1 MISKFDLD
9 KLSRQSQAVLIC
21 GFILAIIALFNIWEN
36 QEDTWYDELKQD
48 VLENTLIL
56 GGKLEVIEREL
67 QGFLSLYNASEF
79 VSPEEFETYAIP
91 ILKSNTYIQSLSW
104 LPRISHS
111 QRDFY
116 EEKMATV
123 GFPDY
128 HITEESPEGVLIPA
142 QDREEYFP
150 VHYVEPLKRNDP
162 RFGFDLTSIP
172 SIKKIISDSRDT
184 AKIMATEKFTHL
196 QENQSHAGIYVIA
209 PYYETKTTPVSLEIR
224 REKLNGFLAGFY
236 RVGEMMNQMVQPY
249 QAQGI
254 NLVVYDGDTTDNKNK
269 LYGEP
274 LPNPR
279 KEFKNLIHF
288 ANRNWFLLWQGSDE
302 FHNGPRKTSAWWVA
316 GSIQIFAIF
325 LAIIFEMMANRTRQ
339 VTDQVRIRTE
349 ELTGANENLRLEIDA
364 RSKAE
369 KELQAA
375 KEEAESANKA
385 KSAFL
390 ANMSHEIRT
399 PMNAILGYSQ
409 ILKHS
414 KHIDSGEKSKV
425 ENILRSGDH
434 LLHIINDILDISKI
448 EAGKMELNSVDFD
461 LMELI
466 GEISAMTKPRCQD
479 KHIAWHVE
487 CPEKESLPVRGDEIK
502 LKQIL
507 INLLGNAVKFVDA
520 GEITLRV
527 VSEKDNHFLFEVI
540 DTGQGIAKER
550 QERVFEPFHQEAEG
564 AKKGGTGLG
573 LAIVKKQIELM
584 DGKLTLNSE
593 PGKGS
598 RFSFSLP
605 LPPASEAVI
614 ANRKGNLQIFRLPK
628 GVQINALVVDDNE
641 QNREVLSEILGNAG
655 IEVATAVD
663 GKDALKQ
670 ARKQVPDV
678 VFMDLRMPVMDGFQ
692 ALDAIKKEFD
702 PHPKLVAISA
712 SAFEYQRE
720 STLMKGFDDFIPKP
734 FHIENIFNCLEKLL
748 GFEFLVEEVKFPSV
762 KIEPER
768 VLGLSEI
775 QLPKDLLHRLK
786 TAADLSN
793 LTDLKFCMKELDSL
807 GEAGQSLLQH
817 LRPFVGKFD
826 MKGILTLLQQVNH
839 EPES

>member
-1 MISKFDLD
+1 MKPRFPFN
-9 KLSRQSQAVLIC
+9 KLSKQSQAVLIC
-21 GFILAIIALFNIWEN
+21 GFVLAVVTLFNIWGQ
-36 QEDTWYDELKQD
+36 QEEVWFEELKQD

-91 ILKSNTYIQSLSW
+91 ILKNNTYIQSLSW

-111 QRDFY
+111 QREFY
-116 EEKMATV
+116 EEKMTTV

-128 HITEESPEGVLIPA
+128 HVTQESPKGVLIPA
-142 QDREEYFP
+142 QAREEYFP

-162 RFGFDLTSIP
+162 RFGFDLASIP
-172 SIKKIISDSRDT
+172 AIHEIISDSRDS

-196 QENQSHAGIYVIA
+196 QKNQSHDGIYVIA
-209 PYYETKTTPVSLEIR
+209 PYYETKTIPVSLEIR

-236 RVGEMMNQMVQPY
+236 RMGEMMNQMVQPY

-254 NLVVYDGDTTDNKNK
+254 NLVVYDGDTTDDKNK

-274 LPNPR
+274 LPHPR
-279 KEFKNLIHF
+279 REFKNLIHF

-302 FHNGPRKTSAWWVA
+302 FHNGPRKNSAWWIA
-316 GSIQIFAIF
+316 GSIQVFAIF

-369 KELQAA
+369 KDLHKA

-385 KSAFL
+385 KSTFL

-414 KHIDSGEKSKV
+414 KNIDSIEKSKI
-425 ENILRSGDH
+425 ENILNSGDH

-448 EAGKMELNSVDFD
+448 EAGKMELNSTDFD
-461 LMELI
+461 LIELI

-479 KHIAWHVE
+479 KHIAWRVE
-487 CPEKESLPVRGDEIK
+487 CPNEEFLPVRGDAIK
-502 LKQIL
+502 LKQVL

-527 VSEKDNHFLFEVI
+527 IPEKDHLYLFEVI
-540 DTGQGIAKER
+540 DTGQGIARER
-550 QERVFEPFHQEAEG
+550 QGSVFEPFHQEAEG
-564 AKKGGTGLG
+564 IKKGGTGLG

-584 DGKLTLNSE
+584 DGKLTLSSE

-605 LPPASEAVI
+605 LPPANNEVPL
-614 ANRKGNLQIFRLPK
+614 NRKTNFELFRLPE
-628 GVQINALVVDDNE
+628 GAHVNALVVDDNE
-641 QNREVLSEILGNAG
+641 QNRDVLSEILKNAG
-655 IEVATAVD
+655 VQVATAVD

-670 ARKQVPDV
+670 ARMRTPDV

-702 PHPKLVAISA
+702 PLPKLVAISA
-712 SAFEYQRE
+712 SALEYQRE

-734 FHIENIFNCLEKLL
+734 FQVENIFSCLTKLL
-748 GFEFLVEEVKFPSV
+748 GVEFLHEEVKSPSEKKV
-762 KIEPER
+762 PEKIIALPK
-768 VLGLSEI
+768 I
-775 QLPKDLLHRLK
+775 QLPKDLLNRLK
-786 TAADLSN
+786 SAADLSS
-793 LTDLKFCMKELDSL
+793 LTDLKACMKELELHD
-807 GEAGQSLLQH
+807 EDGQSLLKH
-817 LRPFVGKFD
+817 LKPFADKFD
-826 MKGILTLLQQVNH
+826 MTGILNLLGQVNH
-839 EPES
+839 ESES

>member
-1 MISKFDLD
+1 MISRFPLA
-9 KLSRQSQAVLIC
+9 KLSKQSQTVLIC
-21 GFILAIIALFNIWEN
+21 GFILAVVTLFNIWE
-36 QEDTWYDELKQD
+36 QHEEVWFEELKQD

-79 VSPEEFETYAIP
+79 VSPEEFETFAIP
-91 ILKSNTYIQSLSW
+91 ILKNNTYIQSLSW

-111 QRDFY
+111 QREFY
-116 EEKMATV
+116 EEKMTTV
-123 GFPDY
+123 GFPDF
-128 HITEESPEGVLIPA
+128 HVTEESSEGVLIKA
-142 QDREEYFP
+142 QEREEYFP

-162 RFGFDLTSIP
+162 RFGFDLSSIP
-172 SIKKIISDSRDT
+172 AIKEIINDSRDT

-196 QENQSHAGIYVIA
+196 QENQSHAGIFVIA
-209 PYYETKTTPVSLEIR
+209 PYYETKTIPVGLEVR

-236 RVGEMMNQMVQPY
+236 RVSEMMTQMVQPY

-254 NLVVYDGDTTDNKNK
+254 NLVVYDGDTTDDKNK

-274 LPNPR
+274 LPYPR
-279 KEFKNLIHF
+279 REFKNLIHF

-302 FHNGPRKTSAWWVA
+302 FHNGPRKNSAWWVA
-316 GSIQIFAIF
+316 GSIQVFAIF

-349 ELTGANENLRLEIDA
+349 ELTSANENLRLEIDA

-369 KELQAA
+369 KDLHTA

-385 KSAFL
+385 KSTFL

-414 KHIDSGEKSKV
+414 KNIDSGEKIKV
-425 ENILRSGDH
+425 DNILKSGDH

-448 EAGKMELNSVDFD
+448 EAGKMELNIVDFD
-461 LMELI
+461 LIELI

-479 KHIAWHVE
+479 KQIAWRLE
-487 CPEKESLPVRGDEIK
+487 GPEEESLPVRGDEIK

-507 INLLGNAVKFVDA
+507 INLLGNAVKFVNT

-527 VSEKDNHFLFEVI
+527 IPEKDSHFLFEVI
-540 DTGQGIAKER
+540 DTGQGIASER
-550 QERVFEPFHQEAEG
+550 QESVFEPFHQEAEG
-564 AKKGGTGLG
+564 IKKGGTGLG

-584 DGKLTLNSE
+584 DGKLMLYSE

-605 LPPASEAVI
+605 LPPAKEAVVTD
-614 ANRKGNLQIFRLPK
+614 RKAKFQIFHLPE
-628 GVQINALVVDDNE
+628 GAHVNALVVDDNE
-641 QNREVLSEILGNAG
+641 QNRDVLSEILKSAG
-655 IEVATAVD
+655 IEVVTAID
-663 GKDALKQ
+663 GKDALEQ
-670 ARKQVPDV
+670 ARKLTPDV

-692 ALDAIKKEFD
+692 ALDAMKKEFD

-734 FHIENIFNCLEKLL
+734 FHVENIFSCLQKML
-748 GFEFLVEEVKFPSV
+748 GVEFLIEEVKPPSE
-762 KIEPER
+762 KTDAER
-768 VLGLSEI
+768 MMALSEI
-775 QLPKDLLHRLK
+775 QLPGDLLNRLHS
-786 TAADLSN
+786 AADLSN
-793 LTDLKFCMKELDSL
+793 LTDLKQCMKELKSN
-807 GEAGQSLLQH
+807 GEGGQSLLKH
-817 LRPFVGKFD
+817 LKPYVEKFD
-826 MKGILTLLQQVNH
+826 MSGILALLEQVNH
-839 EPES
+839 E

>member
-1 MISKFDLD
+1 MISRFPLD
-9 KLSRQSQAVLIC
+9 KLSKQSQAVLIC
-21 GFILAIIALFNIWEN
+21 GFVLAVVTLFNIWEQ
-36 QEDTWYDELKQD
+36 QEEVWFEELKQD

-91 ILKSNTYIQSLSW
+91 ILKNNTYIQSFSW

-111 QRDFY
+111 QREFY
-116 EEKMATV
+116 EEKMTTV

-128 HITEESPEGVLIPA
+128 HVTEESSEGVLTEA
-142 QDREEYFP
+142 KEREEYFP

-162 RFGFDLTSIP
+162 RFGFDLASIP
-172 SIKKIISDSRDT
+172 AIKEIIGDSRDT

-196 QENQSHAGIYVIA
+196 QENQNHAGIYVIA
-209 PYYETKTTPVSLEIR
+209 PYYETKGIPVSLEIR

-254 NLVVYDGDTTDNKNK
+254 NLVVYDGDTTDDKNK

-274 LPNPR
+274 LTNPR
-279 KEFKNLIHF
+279 REFKNLIHF

-316 GSIQIFAIF
+316 GSIQIFAVF
-325 LAIIFEMMANRTRQ
+325 LAIIFELMANRTRQ

-364 RSKAE
+364 REKAQ
-369 KELQAA
+369 KDLRTA

-385 KSAFL
+385 KSTFL

-414 KHIDSGEKSKV
+414 KNIDSSEKSKIDT
-425 ENILRSGDH
+425 ILNSGDH

-461 LMELI
+461 LIELI
-466 GEISAMTKPRCQD
+466 DEISAMTEPRCLD
-479 KHIAWHVE
+479 KKIEWHVE
-487 CPEKESLPVRGDEIK
+487 CPEGKSLAVRGDAIK
-502 LKQIL
+502 LKQVL
-507 INLLGNAVKFVDA
+507 INLLGNAVKFVDT
-520 GEITLRV
+520 GKITLRV
-527 VSEKDNHFLFEVI
+527 IPEADDHFLFEVI
-540 DTGQGIAKER
+540 DTGQGIAREH
-550 QERVFEPFHQEAEG
+550 QGNVFEPFHQEAEG
-564 AKKGGTGLG
+564 VKKGGTGLG

-584 DGKLTLNSE
+584 DGKLTLYSE

-605 LPPASEAVI
+605 LPQALGSAVV
-614 ANRKGNLQIFRLPK
+614 NRKAKFQFYRLPQGTQVK
-628 GVQINALVVDDNE
+628 ALVVDDNE
-641 QNREVLSEILGNAG
+641 QNRDVLSEILTDAG

-663 GKDALKQ
+663 GKDALRQ
-670 ARKQVPDV
+670 ARKQIPDV
-678 VFMDLRMPVMDGFQ
+678 VLMDLRMPVMDGFQ
-692 ALDAIKKEFD
+692 ALEAIKKEFH

-734 FHIENIFNCLEKLL
+734 FHIEIIFNCLANLL
-748 GFEFLVEEVKFPSV
+748 GVEFLKEDATSPPE
-762 KIEPER
+762 KIARGNLPA
-768 VLGLSEI
+768 LAEI
-775 QLPKDLLHRLK
+775 RLPGDILNRLK
-786 TAADLSN
+786 SAADLSN
-793 LTDLKFCMKELDSL
+793 LTDLKLCMKELQSH
-807 GEAGQSLLQH
+807 GEDGQSLLKH
-817 LRPFVGKFD
+817 LNPLAGKFD
-826 MKGILTLLQQVNH
+826 MAGILTLLEQVNH
-839 EPES
+839 EPGP

>member
-1 MISKFDLD
+1 
-9 KLSRQSQAVLIC
+9 LIL
-21 GFILAIIALFNIWEN
+21 GFVLAIVTLFKIWEQ
-36 QEDTWYDELKQD
+36 QEETWYNELNQD

-56 GGKLEVIEREL
+56 GGKLDVIEREL

-91 ILKSNTYIQSLSW
+91 ILKNNTYIQSLSW

-111 QRDFY
+111 QREFY

-128 HITEESPEGVLIPA
+128 HITEESPEGVLIEA
-142 QDREEYFP
+142 QEREEYFP

-162 RFGFDLTSIP
+162 RFGFDLASIP
-172 SIKKIISDSRDT
+172 AINKTIRDSRDT
-184 AKIMATEKFTHL
+184 AKIMATERFTHL
-196 QENQSHAGIYVIA
+196 QENQNHAGIFVIA
-209 PYYETKTTPVSLEIR
+209 PYYETKTIPVNLEVR

-236 RVGEMMNQMVQPY
+236 RVGEMMNQMVLPY

-254 NLVVYDGDTTDNKNK
+254 NLVVYDGDTTDDKNR

-274 LPNPR
+274 LSNPR
-279 KEFKNLIHF
+279 REFKNLIHF
-288 ANRNWFLLWQGSDE
+288 ANRNWFLLWQGTDE

-339 VTDQVRIRTE
+339 VTDQVHIRTE

-385 KSAFL
+385 KSTFL

-414 KHIDSGEKSKV
+414 ENIDTDERNKIDT
-425 ENILRSGDH
+425 ILRSGDH

-461 LMELI
+461 LVELI
-466 GEISAMTKPRCQD
+466 DEISAMTEPRCQD
-479 KHIAWHVE
+479 KHIEWRVE
-487 CPEKESLPVRGDEIK
+487 GPQAEFLPVRGDEIK
-502 LKQIL
+502 VKQIL
-507 INLLGNAVKFVDA
+507 INLLGNAVKFVDT
-520 GEITLRV
+520 GKITLRV
-527 VSEKDNHFLFEVI
+527 IHKKDDHFLFEVI

-550 QERVFEPFHQEAEG
+550 QGSVFEPFHQEAEG
-564 AKKGGTGLG
+564 SKKGGTGLG

-584 DGKLTLNSE
+584 NGELTLSSE
-593 PGKGS
+593 LGKGS
-598 RFSFSLP
+598 QFSFLLP
-605 LPPASEAVI
+605 LPPARSAVI
-614 ANRKGNLQIFRLPK
+614 ANRKIRFQFFRLPK
-628 GVQINALVVDDNE
+628 GVKVNALVVDDNE
-641 QNREVLSEILGNAG
+641 QNRDVLSEILQNSG

-670 ARKQVPDV
+670 ARQQIPDV

-692 ALDAIKKEFD
+692 ALDAMKKEFD

-734 FHIENIFNCLEKLL
+734 FHVENIFNCLEKLL
-748 GFEFLVEEVKFPSV
+748 AVEFLREEVKSPPEKAV
-762 KIEPER
+762 DEKI
-768 VLGLSEI
+768 LALSEI
-775 QLPKDLLHRLK
+775 QLPMDLLNRFK
-786 TAADLSN
+786 SAADLSN
-793 LTDLKFCMKELDSL
+793 LTDLKLCMKELESL
-807 GEAGQSLLQH
+807 GKGGQSLRRH

-826 MKGILTLLQQVNH
+826 MNGILTLLQQVNH
-839 EPES
+839 ESEP

>member
-1 MISKFDLD
+1 MD
-9 KLSRQSQAVLIC
+9 KLSRQSQAVLIA
-21 GFILAIIALFNIWEN
+21 GIVLAIIALFNIWEQ
-36 QEDTWYDELKQD
+36 QEDTWYGELEQD

-79 VSPEEFETYAIP
+79 VSPEEFEAYAIP
-91 ILKSNTYIQSLSW
+91 ILKNNTFIQSLSW

-111 QRDFY
+111 QRQFY

-128 HITEESPEGVLIPA
+128 HITEESLEGVLIEA
-142 QDREEYFP
+142 NEREEYFP

-162 RFGFDLTSIP
+162 RFGFDLASIP
-172 SIKKIISDSRDT
+172 SINQTIGDSRDS

-196 QENQSHAGIYVIA
+196 QENQNHAGIFVIA
-209 PYYETKTTPVSLEIR
+209 PYYETKTIPVNLEIR
-224 REKLNGFLAGFY
+224 REKLNGFLVGFY
-236 RVGEMMNQMVQPY
+236 RINEMMNQMVQPY

-254 NLVVYDGDTTDNKNK
+254 NLVVYDGDTTDDNNK

-274 LPNPR
+274 LLNPR
-279 KEFKNLIHF
+279 REFKNLIRF

-302 FHNGPRKTSAWWVA
+302 FHNGPKKTSAWWVA

-325 LAIIFEMMANRTRQ
+325 LAIIFEMMATRTRQ
-339 VTDQVRIRTE
+339 VTDEVRIRTE

-369 KELQAA
+369 KELHAA

-385 KSAFL
+385 KSTFL

-414 KHIDSGEKSKV
+414 RHIDSGEKDKV

-461 LMELI
+461 LIELI
-466 GEISAMTKPRCQD
+466 NEISAMTKPRCQD
-479 KHIAWHVE
+479 KQIAWHVE
-487 CPEKESLPVRGDEIK
+487 APQKAILPVRGDAVK

-507 INLLGNAVKFVDA
+507 INLLGNAVKFVEA
-520 GEITLRV
+520 GEISLRV
-527 VSEKDNHFLFEVI
+527 VPEKNHHFLFEVI
-540 DTGQGIAKER
+540 DTGEGIAKER
-550 QERVFEPFHQEAEG
+550 QGTVFEPFHQEAEG
-564 AKKGGTGLG
+564 IEKGGTGLG
-573 LAIVKKQIELM
+573 LAIVKKQVELM
-584 DGKLTLNSE
+584 DGKLTLHSE
-593 PGKGS
+593 PGQGS

-605 LPPASEAVI
+605 LPPAKETLIS
-614 ANRKGNLQIFRLPK
+614 NRKGRFQLYRLPK
-628 GVQINALVVDDNE
+628 GVRISALVVDDNE
-641 QNREVLSEILGNAG
+641 QNRDVLSEILQSSG
-655 IEVATAVD
+655 IKVLTAVN
-663 GKDALKQ
+663 GEDALKQ
-670 ARKQVPDV
+670 ARKQVPDI

-692 ALDAIKKEFD
+692 ALEAIKKEFD
-702 PHPKLVAISA
+702 LHPKLVAISA

-720 STLMKGFDDFIPKP
+720 STLLKGFDDFIPKP
-734 FHIENIFNCLEKLL
+734 FHVEDIFNCLKNML
-748 GFEFLVEEVKFPSV
+748 GVEFINEEENSSSAKTDADT
-762 KIEPER
+762 ILE
-768 VLGLSEI
+768 
-775 QLPKDLLHRLK
+775 LPKIRLPGDLLQRLK

-793 LTDLKFCMKELDSL
+793 LTDLKLCMKELDAL
-807 GEAGQSLLQH
+807 GEAGQSLLHH
-817 LRPFVGKFD
+817 LKPFAGKFD
-826 MKGILTLLQQVNH
+826 MSGILSLLQQVKH
-839 EPES
+839 ESDR

>member
-1 MISKFDLD
+1 MIPRLPLD
-9 KLSRQSQAVLIC
+9 KLSKQSQAVLIC
-21 GFILAIIALFNIWEN
+21 GFVLAIVTLFNIWEQ
-36 QEDTWYDELKQD
+36 QEEVWFEELKQD

-91 ILKSNTYIQSLSW
+91 ILKNNTYIQSLSW

-111 QRDFY
+111 QREFY
-116 EEKMATV
+116 EEKMTTA

-128 HITEESPEGVLIPA
+128 HVTQESLKGVLIPA
-142 QDREEYFP
+142 QAREEYFP

-162 RFGFDLTSIP
+162 RFGFDLASIP
-172 SIKKIISDSRDT
+172 AIHKIISDSRDT

-196 QENQSHAGIYVIA
+196 QKNQSHAGIYVIA
-209 PYYETKTTPVSLEIR
+209 PYYETKTIPVGLEIR

-254 NLVVYDGDTTDNKNK
+254 NLVVYDGDTTDDKNK

-279 KEFKNLIHF
+279 REFKNLIHF

-316 GSIQIFAIF
+316 GSIQVFAIF

-369 KELQAA
+369 KDLHKA

-385 KSAFL
+385 KSTFL

-414 KHIDSGEKSKV
+414 NNIDSSEESKID
-425 ENILRSGDH
+425 NILKSGDH

-448 EAGKMELNSVDFD
+448 EAGKMELNLADFD
-461 LMELI
+461 LIELI

-479 KHIAWHVE
+479 KHIAWRVE
-487 CPEKESLPVRGDEIK
+487 CPDDELLPVRGDAIK
-502 LKQIL
+502 LKQVL

-520 GEITLRV
+520 G
-527 VSEKDNHFLFEVI
+527 K
-540 DTGQGIAKER
+540 
-550 QERVFEPFHQEAEG
+550 
-564 AKKGGTGLG
+564 
-573 LAIVKKQIELM
+573 
-584 DGKLTLNSE
+584 
-593 PGKGS
+593 
-598 RFSFSLP
+598 SLY
-605 LPPASEAVI
+605 
-614 ANRKGNLQIFRLPK
+614 G
-628 GVQINALVVDDNE
+628 
-641 QNREVLSEILGNAG
+641 
-655 IEVATAVD
+655 
-663 GKDALKQ
+663 
-670 ARKQVPDV
+670 
-678 VFMDLRMPVMDGFQ
+678 
-692 ALDAIKKEFD
+692 
-702 PHPKLVAISA
+702 
-712 SAFEYQRE
+712 
-720 STLMKGFDDFIPKP
+720 
-734 FHIENIFNCLEKLL
+734 
-748 GFEFLVEEVKFPSV
+748 
-762 KIEPER
+762 
-768 VLGLSEI
+768 
-775 QLPKDLLHRLK
+775 
-786 TAADLSN
+786 
-793 LTDLKFCMKELDSL
+793 
-807 GEAGQSLLQH
+807 
-817 LRPFVGKFD
+817 
-826 MKGILTLLQQVNH
+826 
-839 EPES
+839 

>member
-1 MISKFDLD
+1 MISRFPFE

-21 GFILAIIALFNIWEN
+21 GFILAIITLFNIWEQ
-36 QEDTWYDELKQD
+36 QEDDWYDELNQD

-91 ILKSNTYIQSLSW
+91 ILKNNTYIQSLSW

-111 QRDFY
+111 QREFY
-116 EEKMATV
+116 EEKMTTV

-128 HITEESPEGVLIPA
+128 HVTEESSEGVLIPA
-142 QDREEYFP
+142 QEREEYFP

-162 RFGFDLTSIP
+162 RFGFDLASIP
-172 SIKKIISDSRDT
+172 SIQKIISDSRDT

-196 QENQSHAGIYVIA
+196 QDNENHAGIFVIA
-209 PYYETKTTPVSLEIR
+209 PYYETNTIPVSLEIR

-254 NLVVYDGDTTDNKNK
+254 NLVVYDGDTTDEKNR
-269 LYGEP
+269 LFGER

-279 KEFKNLIHF
+279 REFKNLIHF
-288 ANRNWFLLWQGSDE
+288 ANRNWFLLWQGTDE
-302 FHNGPRKTSAWWVA
+302 FQDGPKKSSAWWVA

-325 LAIIFEMMANRTRQ
+325 LAIIFEMMSTRTRQ
-339 VTDQVRIRTE
+339 VTEQVRIRTE

-369 KELQAA
+369 KELQVA

-385 KSAFL
+385 KSTFL

-414 KHIDSGEKSKV
+414 KHIDAGEKSKV
-425 ENILRSGDH
+425 DNILRSGDH

-448 EAGKMELNSVDFD
+448 EAGKMELNSTDFD
-461 LMELI
+461 LIELI
-466 GEISAMTKPRCQD
+466 REISAMTKPRCEEKQ
-479 KHIAWHVE
+479 IAWNVE
-487 CPEKESLPVRGDEIK
+487 CPEANSLPVQGDEIK

-507 INLLGNAVKFVDA
+507 INLLGNAVKFVDT

-527 VSEKDNHFLFEVI
+527 ILKKDNQFLFEVI
-540 DTGQGIAKER
+540 DTGQGIAKEH
-550 QERVFEPFHQEAEG
+550 QGSVFEPFHQEVEG
-564 AKKGGTGLG
+564 VKKGGTGLG

-584 DGKLTLNSE
+584 GGKMTLSSE

-598 RFSFSLP
+598 RFSFTLH
-605 LPPASEAVI
+605 LPPAKDAMI
-614 ANRKGNLQIFRLPK
+614 ASRKKRNQFFRLPH
-628 GVQINALVVDDNE
+628 GVKINALVVDDNE
-641 QNREVLSEILGNAG
+641 QNREVLSEILIGAG
-655 IEVATAVD
+655 LDVATAID
-663 GKDALKQ
+663 GKDALE
-670 ARKQVPDV
+670 RTRRQVPDI

-692 ALDAIKKEFD
+692 ALDAMKKELD

-720 STLMKGFDDFIPKP
+720 STLLKGFDDFIPKP
-734 FHIENIFNCLEKLL
+734 FHVEDIFNCLKNLL
-748 GFEFLVEEVKFPSV
+748 GLEFLNEEMEFSSEKTG
-762 KIEPER
+762 PEKWME
-768 VLGLSEI
+768 LSEI
-775 QLPKDLLHRLK
+775 QLPEDLLDRLK

-793 LTDLKFCMKELDSL
+793 LTDLKLCMKELKSL
-807 GEAGQSLLQH
+807 GNGGHSLLEH

-826 MKGILTLLQQVNH
+826 MKGILTILKQVDH
-839 EPES
+839 EPEP